1 MPEFFR
7 FWGRCLS
14 EALPRWEKGE
24 ALLSYAAPL
33 AVKGL
38 IWLLGF
44 AAIPAFALQMWLI
57 VAAVPLT
64 LMLFVWAPFR
74 VWQEENTRA
83 NKAEARLKPC
93 LTVEGDV
100 VNQDGKTAVVR
111 VTNSG
116 AETIRNCTGLLKKI
130 FVEIDGRLEPLPK
143 ATVYLQWTARHGG
156 IGKMAVDFAREAELD
171 VAAFPVGYLG
181 GFTLV
186 AFDDRVRGQYGL
198 PERSVYVFEIEI
210 AAENSVAFCHRY
222 RMRISPLRQWGK
234 QDEYGQP
241 IEQPPPDVTFERI
254 GECVG

>member
-1 MPEFFR
+1 MTYLLPIVFR
-7 FWGRCLS
+7 GLVGIL
-14 EALPRWEKGE
+14 ALGGIGSPLFLPAIPG
-24 ALLSYAAPL
+24 LIL
-33 AVKGL
+33 AVLGIL
-38 IWLLGF
+38 VLL
-44 AAIPAFALQMWLI
+44 
-57 VAAVPLT
+57 
-64 LMLFVWAPFR
+64 WAPYR
-74 VWQEENTRA
+74 VWQDENRRA

-130 FVEIDGRLEPLPK
+130 FVEIDGRLEPIPK
-143 ATVYLQWTARHGG
+143 ATVYLQWASRHGG
-156 IGKMAVDFAREAELD
+156 IGKMAVDFPREAELD

-186 AFDDRVRGQYGL
+186 AFDDRLRGQYGL